1 MCNYQA
7 EKQFVNPYN
16 NLTFTKVGA
25 HFGTLLFANLMN
37 QYFIQ
42 TEHKHML
49 DVESETFYYF
59 PKKCWLIL
67 NLIETTRLKSCDEGD
82 EGLEK

>member
-1 MCNYQA
+1 
-7 EKQFVNPYN
+7 
-16 NLTFTKVGA
+16 
-25 HFGTLLFANLMN
+25 MN